1 MTAATLDTTTTAR
14 RDYEI
19 SEALHTV
26 ADLYYRGSIPEATFS
41 PFVPVE
47 ISLHVDTPEIV
58 EEFARQNTLKV
69 STYIDGAGSVHTR
82 ADLIIDPNGAVR
94 VHIFHISEVE
104 A

>member
-1 MTAATLDTTTTAR
+1 MTATTLDTTTTAR

-26 ADLYYRGSIPEATFS
+26 ADLYYRGSIPEAMRS
-41 PFVPVE
+41 GLPVQ
-47 ISLHVDTPEIV
+47 ISVHVSTAEMV
-58 EEFARQNTLKV
+58 EGFARQNTLKV
-69 STYIDGAGSVHTR
+69 TTQVYDGGSIHTR

-94 VHIFHISEVE
+94 VHVFHISEVE

>member
-1 MTAATLDTTTTAR
+1 MSATMLDQNTTAR

-26 ADLYYRGSIPEATFS
+26 ADLYYRGSIPEATFRGL
-41 PFVPVE
+41 PVE
-47 ISLHVDTPEIV
+47 ISLSVDTPEIV

-69 STYIDGAGSVHTR
+69 TTQVYDGGSIHTR

-94 VHIFHISEVE
+94 VHVFHISEVE